1 MSKKILMDAFYNQFA
16 DFLSQLAK
24 TFPEDPDF
32 SAYKTGLLLFQK
44 TNPVLVIKTVHE
56 HVAPYEET
64 IRAKN
69 VDFFLKHD
77 YSGHIDN
84 DDAMEQVIQKLKGY
98 WSEMSPAN
106 QEVVWKYITLLLDL
120 AKRYTSG

>member
-1 MSKKILMDAFYNQFA
+1 MSKKILLDAFYNQFA

-24 TFPEDPDF
+24 VFPEDPDF
-32 SAYKTGLLLFQK
+32 PAYKTGLVLFQK
-44 TNPVLVIKTVHE
+44 TNPVLVIKTMHE

-77 YSGHIDN
+77 YSDHIDN
-84 DDAMEQVIQKLKGY
+84 DDAMEQVIRKLKGY
-98 WSEMSPAN
+98 WGEMSEAN
-106 QEVVWKYITLLLDL
+106 QDAVWKYITLLLDL
-120 AKRYTSG
+120 AKRYISG